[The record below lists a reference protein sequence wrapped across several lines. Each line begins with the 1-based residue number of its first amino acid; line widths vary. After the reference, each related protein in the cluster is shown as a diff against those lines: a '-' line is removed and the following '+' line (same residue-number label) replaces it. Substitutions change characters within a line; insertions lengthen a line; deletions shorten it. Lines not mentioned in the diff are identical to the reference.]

1 MSLSMAH
8 SSLNTTAI
16 SFEFFPPKSSEGD
29 NKLVA
34 AARALKGYHPAFVS
48 VTFGALGSTST
59 RTPDS
64 VALLQKEGLV
74 DVAPHLT
81 VVGLDKEAIANLLDA
96 YKAQGVKRIVALRGD
111 KQEGSVMAFPYAS
124 HLVAF
129 IRQRYGNHFHIE
141 VAAYPEVHPE
151 ATSARD
157 DLFHLKEKIEAG
169 AQGAITQYFYNLDAY
184 CYFVEACQRIGITAP
199 IVPGIM
205 PIYGR
210 EQLLRFSARCGAEV
224 PRWLDKRLADL
235 AVQDAQSFGIEVLTR
250 LCQRLCQHGA
260 PALHFYTLN
269 ESKLVAAI
277 LDNLGFQARAS

>member
-1 MSLSMAH
+1 MAP

-16 SFEFFPPKSSEGD
+16 SFEFFPPKNSEGD
-29 NKLVA
+29 NKLLA
-34 AARALKGYHPAFVS
+34 TARALKGYRPAFVS

-81 VVGLDKEAIANLLDA
+81 VVGLDKAAIVDLLDT

-157 DLFHLKEKIEAG
+157 DLFHLKEKWKRARKVPSRNIFTILMRIVISLKLAKASAFG
-169 AQGAITQYFYNLDAY
+169 AN
-184 CYFVEACQRIGITAP
+184 C
-199 IVPGIM
+199 
-205 PIYGR
+205 
-210 EQLLRFSARCGAEV
+210 
-224 PRWLDKRLADL
+224 
-235 AVQDAQSFGIEVLTR
+235 TR
-250 LCQRLCQHGA
+250 HHAHLW
-260 PALHFYTLN
+260 
-269 ESKLVAAI
+269 S
-277 LDNLGFQARAS
+277 